1 MKTIFNNIK
10 KPFMNNTFVVF
21 MVVVVV
27 VVVVVD
33 TPRNGLGD
41 EIVILT

>member
-27 VVVVVD
+27 VVVVD